1 MTTKKKS
8 ATVTALRLSQR
19 LDADGV
25 MTTPN
30 VWHTVGEYPG
40 LWHPTIAVPVDVVDG
55 DDAWA
60 KARNDDPECPL
71 DLVQI
76 DDAEADAGREAFAK
90 ATGESLEALMI
101 RVGRVRPTPSASE
114 FSAAGATVQGME
126 AERLAAEYQN
136 ASGTVKE
143 EE

>member
-8 ATVTALRLSQR
+8 ATVVALRLSQR
-19 LDADGV
+19 LDENGV

-55 DDAWA
+55 DEAWA
-60 KARNDDPECPL
+60 KARNDDPGCPL
-71 DLVQI
+71 ELVKI

-90 ATGESLEALMI
+90 ATGESLEALMV
-101 RVGRVRPTPSASE
+101 RVGRVRPAPSASE

-126 AERLAAEYQN
+126 AERLAAEYRN
-136 ASGTVKE
+136 ADAKVTGE
-143 EE
+143 E